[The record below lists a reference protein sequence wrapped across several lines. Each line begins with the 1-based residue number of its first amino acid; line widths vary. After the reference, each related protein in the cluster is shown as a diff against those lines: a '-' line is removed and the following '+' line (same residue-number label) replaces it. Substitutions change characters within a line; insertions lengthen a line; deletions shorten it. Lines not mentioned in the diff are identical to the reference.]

1 MITQSQEF
9 FPQIKPKIQFNGFS
23 NLKSSTMILVFST
36 TCHDYYDFLN
46 TLQLYYDLQFL
57 TIIKM
62 IYDF

>member
-1 MITQSQEF
+1 
-9 FPQIKPKIQFNGFS
+9 
-23 NLKSSTMILVFST
+23 MILVFST